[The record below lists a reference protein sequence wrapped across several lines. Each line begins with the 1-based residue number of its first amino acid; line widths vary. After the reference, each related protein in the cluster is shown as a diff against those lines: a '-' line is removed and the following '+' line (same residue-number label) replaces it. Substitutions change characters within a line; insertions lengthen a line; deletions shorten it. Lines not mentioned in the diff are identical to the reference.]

1 MHFSVQTV
9 CTRIINIS
17 TLIEINSN
25 IRKQLFENLVRG
37 MSKSQMLKVLLKPE
51 LLVTLLHDLEDK
63 ES

>member
-1 MHFSVQTV
+1 MHFSVQRV

>member
-25 IRKQLFENLVRG
+25 IRKRLFENLARG
-37 MSKSQMLKVLLKPE
+37 MSKSQMLKVLLKSE

>member
-25 IRKQLFENLVRG
+25 IRKRLFENLVRG
-37 MSKSQMLKVLLKPE
+37 MSKSQMLKVLLKSE

>member
-17 TLIEINSN
+17 TLTEINSN
-25 IRKQLFENLVRG
+25 IRKRLFENLARG
-37 MSKSQMLKVLLKPE
+37 MSKSQMLKVLLKSE